1 MRKVVGKIIPDP
13 AARLP
18 VGARLGFKPE
28 VFPVGSPRGEYTVDN
43 WDHFGSV
50 LLELQV
56 FDGDTLFVHGSAV
69 LVAPGVA
76 LAARHVIE
84 PVWSRLCVEGGASL
98 SCGSITSSQLMM
110 WHCRRV
116 TFVANSD
123 LAVLVLSYASELPP
137 ENIFRMAVITTR
149 LPKVGEQVSMVG
161 FTAAKEGFPFEPL
174 GASAQGHVRVS
185 VGEITQRYPSGRDK
199 VMVPWPAIEIASSA
213 SGGMSG
219 GPVFDQHGLLLG
231 IVSTSL
237 GAEDHVGPSYV
248 SLLWPALVTP
258 IEAEWPNGVHTPGRS
273 LLELD
278 ALCCIDRR
286 GAIRRASDTLFGY
299 TPWE

>member
-1 MRKVVGKIIPDP
+1 MRKVLGKIIADP

-18 VGARLGFKPE
+18 VGARLDFKPE

-50 LLELQV
+50 LLQLLV
-56 FDGDTLFVHGSAV
+56 VDGDTVFVHGSAV

-76 LAARHVIE
+76 FAARHVIE
-84 PVWSRLCVEGGASL
+84 PVSSRLCEGGASL
-98 SCGSITSSQLMM
+98 SCGSITSCQLMI
-110 WHCRRV
+110 WHCHRV

-123 LAVLVLSYASELPP
+123 LAILVLSYASELPP

-161 FTAAKEGFPFEPL
+161 FTAAKDGFPSEPL

-185 VGEITQRYPSGRDK
+185 MGEITQRYPSGRDK
-199 VMVPWPAIEIASSA
+199 VMVSWPAVEIGSSA
-213 SGGMSG
+213 SGGVSG

-237 GAEDHVGPSYV
+237 GAEDHVGP
-248 SLLWPALVTP
+248 
-258 IEAEWPNGVHTPGRS
+258 
-273 LLELD
+273 
-278 ALCCIDRR
+278 
-286 GAIRRASDTLFGY
+286 
-299 TPWE
+299 